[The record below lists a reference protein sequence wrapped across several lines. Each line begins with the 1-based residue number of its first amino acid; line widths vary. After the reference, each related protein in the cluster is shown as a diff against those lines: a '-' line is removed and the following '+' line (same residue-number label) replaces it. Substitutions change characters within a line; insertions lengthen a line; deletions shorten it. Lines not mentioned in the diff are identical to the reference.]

1 MRRNMAREMR
11 STMESSRATA
21 VAGRCVCDNSAA
33 SPSNAPGSATSSAS
47 AARSGLSAN
56 EPSLDDVG
64 AVGGLAGREQHLAGF
79 DRIGLGADGEDA
91 QRRSAEAAQN
101 RHLAQKRNV
110 ILDGHDRSAVR
121 AQNHDCQLMVPSHG
135 TSL

>member
-1 MRRNMAREMR
+1 MCRNMAREMR

-21 VAGRCVCDNSAA
+21 VAGRCVCDEQRGFAEQR
-33 SPSNAPGSATSSAS
+33 
-47 AARSGLSAN
+47 ARLGDDLGVGGAFRL
-56 EPSLDDVG
+56 ERKRAVLDDVG

-91 QRRSAEAAQN
+91 QGRSAEAAQN

-110 ILDGHDRSAVR
+110 ILDGHTVPRSGR
-121 AQNHDCQLMVPSHG
+121 KIMLPTYGSDHG